1 MEAKRPERRAHKR
14 FNVPGATVSIKLEK
28 FFFSRRRYVEE
39 YYPVIEISRSGIRF
53 VGQRLLSTA
62 SKVSLKIAIPDQNSP
77 LVLKGR
83 IRWSS
88 SSPMARYKYQFGV
101 QFNPYGN
108 KRGLN
113 DPEILEKIIMLE
125 KKFQSDDDKSATH

>member
-1 MEAKRPERRAHKR
+1 MEAKGPERRAHKR
-14 FNVPGATVSIKLEK
+14 FSVPGATVSVKLEK

-39 YYPVIEISRSGIRF
+39 FFPVIEISRSGIRF

-62 SKVSLKIAIPDQNSP
+62 SKVSLKIAIPEQNSP

-83 IRWSS
+83 IRWAS
-88 SSPMARYKYQFGV
+88 SSPMANYKYQFGV
-101 QFNPYGN
+101 QFNPYGK

-125 KKFQSDDDKSATH
+125 RRFQSDNDKSATH